1 MVKRTKTVK
10 TVRDSRLGVR
20 VSEEVRK
27 GLEGL
32 AAGDGRTL
40 SSYVER
46 ILAEHVRTAATGSR
60 KR

>member
-10 TVRDSRLGVR
+10 TVRDSRLGIR

-27 GLEGL
+27 GLESL
-32 AAGDGRTL
+32 AADDGRTL

-46 ILAEHVRTAATGSR
+46 ILAEHVRTAGAGSR